1 MDGHHG
7 CPLRTGPRS
16 CDACPVKGVP
26 YCDFYKVP
34 LVGYLSALAL
44 VLTLVA
50 VAFVSLHLYFPAH
63 R

>member
-1 MDGHHG
+1 M
-7 CPLRTGPRS
+7 
-16 CDACPVKGVP
+16 KGVP